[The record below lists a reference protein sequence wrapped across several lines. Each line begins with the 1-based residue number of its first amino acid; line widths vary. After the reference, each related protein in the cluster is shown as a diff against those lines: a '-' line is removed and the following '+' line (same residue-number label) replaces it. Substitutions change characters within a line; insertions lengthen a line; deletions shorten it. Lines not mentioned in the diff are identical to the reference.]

1 MSKEEDTFVP
11 KEWIENPSSIP
22 PLDASNELASEK
34 EPEVGMMVSED
45 KDMVQEFD
53 SENANEVLLFG
64 GGFLGSHVVLKLMG
78 NPNTRVTVIDES
90 DPISIMYN
98 PDLSFIWNK
107 VADRITLK
115 HSSFNDLENV
125 RELLTKTKFNNVV
138 FAHSVND
145 KNWIVDNPVNAAH
158 INIIF
163 TSQVIDMLRRYEFNG
178 RLVHLS
184 SWSVY
189 GAQDLNNIPFKENLA
204 PNPISFRGGIRL
216 AQENIIRTMCKQY
229 GIIYNILRPG
239 TICGGYT
246 GKDNFLSTFVKSAL
260 LHETLLLHDGGK
272 QTRDAVAVSDVM
284 WVVNRLINAKTDEKD
299 INNQVFNVGNN
310 NKFNLSLN
318 QLRTHE
324 LSVVHYANSVIT
336 LIRKLHPDQNLNT
349 IKTTTTNPENKLRV
363 FLDNKKTHDLL
374 GYIPDLTAIDI
385 ISNVAMFVAE
395 FVVNASEA
403 DKLLIRKSVK
413 TIGERTTAD
422 DNKRI
427 AINSSG

>member
-1 MSKEEDTFVP
+1 
-11 KEWIENPSSIP
+11 
-22 PLDASNELASEK
+22 
-34 EPEVGMMVSED
+34 
-45 KDMVQEFD
+45 
-53 SENANEVLLFG
+53 
-64 GGFLGSHVVLKLMG
+64 
-78 NPNTRVTVIDES
+78 
-90 DPISIMYN
+90 
-98 PDLSFIWNK
+98 
-107 VADRITLK
+107 
-115 HSSFNDLENV
+115 
-125 RELLTKTKFNNVV
+125 
-138 FAHSVND
+138 
-145 KNWIVDNPVNAAH
+145 
-158 INIIF
+158 
-163 TSQVIDMLRRYEFNG
+163 
-178 RLVHLS
+178 
-184 SWSVY
+184 
-189 GAQDLNNIPFKENLA
+189 
-204 PNPISFRGGIRL
+204 
-216 AQENIIRTMCKQY
+216 MCKQY